1 MLKLVSGKYRS
12 RSIDVPPSVTVPTKS
27 MVRTAIGNALQDE
40 LRGASVLDLFAGSG
54 ALGFESLSRGAKHCI
69 FVDASK
75 EAIDVLKK
83 NQAVL
88 KESNCEIIFADYKEA
103 LKRFKTKFDIVY
115 LDPPYKMKEV
125 YAEVPKLLLEL
136 DLLTDNA
143 AVVLEYEGDI
153 EAPVDLYSFS
163 KVYNYGRTH
172 VLLLRR

>member
-27 MVRTAIGNALQDE
+27 MVRTAIGNALMEDM
-40 LRGASVLDLFAGSG
+40 RGANVLDLFAGSG
-54 ALGFESLSRGAKHCI
+54 ALGFESLSRGAKHCV

-75 EAIDVLKK
+75 DAIDVIRKNAALLKETNCDIVFSDYKDALKK
-83 NQAVL
+83 M
-88 KESNCEIIFADYKEA
+88 
-103 LKRFKTKFDIVY
+103 KTQFNIVY
-115 LDPPYKMKEV
+115 LDPPYRMKEV
-125 YAEVPKLLLEL
+125 YQDVPRLLLEL
-136 DLLTDNA
+136 NLLSDNA

-153 EAPVDLYSFS
+153 EAPVELFSFS

>member
-54 ALGFESLSRGAKHCI
+54 ALGFESLSRGAKHCV

-83 NQAVL
+83 NQSVL
-88 KESNCEIIFADYKEA
+88 KESNCEIVFADYKEA

-115 LDPPYKMKEV
+115 LDPPYKMKGV
-125 YAEVPKLLLEL
+125 YSEVPKLLLEL